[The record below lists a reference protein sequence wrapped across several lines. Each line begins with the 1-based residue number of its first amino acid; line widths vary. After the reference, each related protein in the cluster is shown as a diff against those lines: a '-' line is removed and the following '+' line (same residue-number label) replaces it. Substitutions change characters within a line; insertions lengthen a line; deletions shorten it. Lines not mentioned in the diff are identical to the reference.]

1 MHDAVLYPILAKLQN
16 VKQTGEN
23 QWMASCSA
31 HSDNRQSLAVSVGN
45 TGKVVLKCHAGC
57 DLPDI
62 LRTIPAEYGDLFPR
76 VDPSSLP
83 SSQYVAS
90 SPSPSASSK
99 GNDSKSAD
107 RGRIVATYDY
117 QAPDKSVLFQ
127 VVRFD
132 PKDFKQRRPD
142 PDRAGRYLWNMQG
155 ITRVLYRLPEIL
167 ASAPSDIIYLVEGEK
182 DADRLTKCGLIA
194 TTVPGGAGKWADT
207 YSETIRGR
215 HVVLI
220 PDMDRPHPQTG
231 RRPGLDHV
239 VRVANALLGIAATVR
254 VLELP
259 NDAATF
265 PPIPGNANSGPL
277 VPKWD
282 VSDWLDRGGTRAQF
296 MAAVNAAPL
305 WQRQAVP
312 GDTDHADT
320 KPNEAE
326 DDPHRLA
333 TIYLERFK
341 HPDCLTLRFWR
352 DGFHRWNGRA
362 YVAVPIA
369 ELKAEIAAACKA
381 EFDRKNA
388 LKIKNWVPKEK
399 DELPP
404 RAIKVTSA
412 LVGNV
417 ILALQGLTLLPS
429 TVEQPTW
436 IDLPAGS
443 PFTKR
448 PARDFIAL
456 ENGILD
462 VMRVL
467 RDDDAVP
474 AADSSAADSSAADS
488 SAVVPAIPGLL
499 PHSPRWFS
507 PVALDF
513 PYSPTATC
521 PRWDAFIG
529 RNLDYDAEKAD
540 MLQEWFGYCLT
551 VDTSYQRFLFLEGE
565 GSNGKSVICSALTAV
580 LGIDNVSHVS
590 LEMFAKD
597 FVLTQTLGKLA
608 NIAAEVGEIDKMAEG
623 YLKSFT
629 AGDRMTFN
637 RKNQSLIE
645 AAPTARLVLSANNRP
660 RFSDRSEGIWRR
672 MLILPLTVT
681 ITPDER
687 VYGMDKTEWWH
698 DQGELP
704 GLLNWALR
712 GLYRL
717 WENRAFTIPTASRE
731 ALDDYKEEANP
742 ARRFLLECYREHP
755 EGETTMEAVYA
766 HYTEWC
772 KQNGNKPL
780 ASNLLGK
787 EIVRVFKTA
796 KRGKVKDMS
805 NPWSVQRK
813 NGYHGIS
820 ISGEFVLPQQKSE
833 TQNNP
838 DNPDKSGRF
847 EFNAN

>member
-1 MHDAVLYPILAKLQN
+1 MHDAPLYPLLSKLTN
-16 VKQTGEN
+16 VKQTKPD
-23 QWMASCSA
+23 QWMACCPA
-31 HSDNRQSLAVSVGN
+31 HDDRKQSLGISIGT
-45 TGKVVLKCHAGC
+45 TGKLLLNCLAGC
-57 DLPDI
+57 ELPQI
-62 LRTIPAEYGDLFPR
+62 LRSIPAEYGELFPR

-90 SPSPSASSK
+90 SPSPSHAGHSATGSSASAGQSK

-117 QAPDKSVLFQ
+117 RAADKSVLFQ
-127 VVRFD
+127 VVRFE

-142 PDRAGRYLWNMQG
+142 PDRAGRYIWKMDG
-155 ITRVLYRLPEIL
+155 ITRVLYRLPAIL

-207 YSETIRGR
+207 YSETLRGR

-259 NDAATF
+259 NDPTTF
-265 PPIPGNANSGPL
+265 PPILGNPNSGPL
-277 VPKWD
+277 TPKWD

-296 MAAVNAAPL
+296 MAAVSSAPL

-312 GDTDHADT
+312 GDPDHKDTQPEEAD
-320 KPNEAE
+320 

-333 TIYLERFK
+333 AIYLERFK

-352 DGFHRWNGRA
+352 DGFHRWDTRA

-381 EFDRKNA
+381 EFDRLNA
-388 LKIKNWVPKEK
+388 QKLRTWVPKGDNEA
-399 DELPP
+399 PP
-404 RAIKVTSA
+404 KAMKVTSA

-417 ILALQGLTLLPS
+417 VLALQGLTLLPS

-443 PFTKR
+443 PFAKR

-467 RDDDAVP
+467 RDDGTIKDGTTGATN
-474 AADSSAADSSAADS
+474 SA
-488 SAVVPAIPGLL
+488 PLGLL

-513 PYSPTATC
+513 PYNPSATC

-540 MLQEWFGYCLT
+540 MLQEWFGYCVT
-551 VDTSYQRFLFLEGE
+551 PDTSFQRFLFLEGE

-717 WENRAFTIPTASRE
+717 RENRAFTIPTASRE

-742 ARRFLLECYREHP
+742 ARRFLLECYE
-755 EGETTMEAVYA
+755 EDVNGNTITEEIYA
-766 HYTEWC
+766 HYRDWC
-772 KQNGNKPL
+772 EKNGNKPL
-780 ASNLLGK
+780 ASVQLAK

-796 KRGKVKDMS
+796 KPGRFWNLEGK
-805 NPWSVQRK
+805 RK
-813 NGYHGIS
+813 NGYHGI
-820 ISGEFVLPQQKSE
+820 EKKSE
-833 TQNNP
+833 SDFSEEKNENEKHPANP
-838 DNPDKSGRF
+838 ATNRDGLF
-847 EFNAN
+847 

>member
-1 MHDAVLYPILAKLQN
+1 MHDAPLYPLLSKLTN
-16 VKQTGEN
+16 VKQTKPD
-23 QWMASCSA
+23 QWMACCPA
-31 HSDNRQSLAVSVGN
+31 HDDRKQSLGISIGT
-45 TGKVVLKCHAGC
+45 TGKLLLNCLAGC
-57 DLPDI
+57 ELPQI
-62 LRTIPAEYGDLFPR
+62 LRAIPAEYGELFPR

-90 SPSPSASSK
+90 PSTASSSNSS
-99 GNDSKSAD
+99 GGSSNSTPRSPNSK
-107 RGRIVATYDY
+107 IVATYDY
-117 QAPDKSVLFQ
+117 HAADKSILFQ
-127 VVRFD
+127 VVRFE

-142 PDRAGRYLWNMQG
+142 PAKPGRYLWNMQG
-155 ITRVLYRLPEIL
+155 ITRVLYRLPAIL
-167 ASAPSDIIYLVEGEK
+167 AAAPSDIIYLVEGEK
-182 DADRLTKCGLIA
+182 DADRLTNCKLIA

-207 YSETIRGR
+207 YSETLRGR

-220 PDMDRPHPQTG
+220 PDMDRPNEKTG

-259 NDAATF
+259 NDTATF
-265 PPIPGNANSGPL
+265 PPIPGDPNSGPL

-282 VSDWLDRGGTRAQF
+282 VSDWLDRKGTRAQF

-312 GDTDHADT
+312 GDPDHKDTQPEEAD
-320 KPNEAE
+320 

-333 TIYLERFK
+333 AIYLERFK

-352 DGFHRWNGRA
+352 DGFHRWNTRA
-362 YVAVPIA
+362 YVAVPLA

-381 EFDRKNA
+381 EFDRLNA
-388 LKIKNWVPKEK
+388 QKLRTWVPKGDNEA
-399 DELPP
+399 PP
-404 RAIKVTSA
+404 KAMKVTSA

-417 ILALQGLTLLPS
+417 VLALQGLTLLPS
-429 TVEQPTW
+429 SVEQPTW

-443 PFTKR
+443 PFAKR
-448 PARDFIAL
+448 PARDFIAM

-467 RDDDAVP
+467 RDDDAAGGSTEGQATNQP
-474 AADSSAADSSAADS
+474 SPGTGTATPSA
-488 SAVVPAIPGLL
+488 PLGLL

-540 MLQEWFGYCLT
+540 MLQEWFGYCVT
-551 VDTSYQRFLFLEGE
+551 PDTSFQRFLFLEGE

-717 WENRAFTIPTASRE
+717 RENRAFTIPTASRE

-742 ARRFLLECYREHP
+742 ARRFLLECYE
-755 EGETTMEAVYA
+755 EDVNGNTITEEIYA
-766 HYTEWC
+766 HYRDWC
-772 KQNGNKPL
+772 EKNGNKPL
-780 ASNLLGK
+780 ASNQFAK
-787 EIVRVFKTA
+787 EISRVFKTA
-796 KRGKVKDMS
+796 KPGRFWNFEQK
-805 NPWSVQRK
+805 RK
-813 NGYHGIS
+813 FGYVGI
-820 ISGEFVLPQQKSE
+820 EKKSE
-833 TQNNP
+833 SNISDEKNQTQNNP
-838 DNPDKSGRF
+838 DSPARNRDGLF
-847 EFNAN
+847 